1 MRCRTLFFAF
11 AITLIYIAG
20 PASAA
25 RIIVTIDGLHS
36 AQGNVF
42 VGLYATPSKFLN
54 GNQSDAMRKVR
65 ASTGPI
71 TVAFDNLPPGTYAVG
86 AYHDENGND
95 HLDTNFLGLI
105 IPGRPRVGQ
114 RFQAENVPGITKED
128 DEIVSVTSAVK
139 LAIGTFAN
147 AVKIKESYPDGSV
160 EYKYYVPSVGTVTEI
175 APDGTVNLRQHS
187 SCWQLGTPSD
197 PDALIRP

>member
-1 MRCRTLFFAF
+1 MRRCILISALTLGLAF
-11 AITLIYIAG
+11 IAG

-36 AQGNVF
+36 AQGSVF

-71 TVAFDNLPPGTYAVG
+71 TVTFDNLRPGIYAVG

-95 HLDTNFLGLI
+95 HLDTNFLGL
-105 IPGRPRVGQ
+105 PVEGYALSNGVRVVLSKPT
-114 RFQAENVPGITKED
+114 FQQAAFT
-128 DEIVSVTSAVK
+128 
-139 LAIGTFAN
+139 
-147 AVKIKESYPDGSV
+147 
-160 EYKYYVPSVGTVTEI
+160 VGTGDKPV
-175 APDGTVNLRQHS
+175 
-187 SCWQLGTPSD
+187 
-197 PDALIRP
+197 ALHIRY